1 MRCLGG
7 RGVLV
12 HSGWST
18 GQDSLDSRVSRPRST
33 PRVSA
38 PRTAQAPN
46 EGEGVH
52 MRRCGKAVDTPRAL
66 MRSLSGSALV
76 AFEAPSQTCTCRCAS
91 IQGSRARERSI
102 LGVAQVV
109 VTLSKRGQ
117 LCLNLV
123 GRQFCEFQV
132 VVSHDTRLR
141 ARAPRNTREGALGRL
156 LAPCKDDQCRAF
168 PRRCANH
175 AAPPSQSG
183 RHSIQKG
190 TQRRLRRV
198 RRGAP
203 SVRTSMSVAFKS
215 EPRTFCMQAR
225 AS

>member
-1 MRCLGG
+1 MTCGASEVAGCWSIQAGAPG
-7 RGVLV
+7 RTRWTRVCHDHGPP
-12 HSGWST
+12 HSCQRHGPH
-18 GQDSLDSRVSRPRST
+18 RPRTKERAST
-33 PRVSA
+33 CAV
-38 PRTAQAPN
+38 
-46 EGEGVH
+46 
-52 MRRCGKAVDTPRAL
+52 AVDTPRAL

>member
-1 MRCLGG
+1 MHLGG
-7 RGVLV
+7 RGVCWSIQAGAPGRTRWTRV
-12 HSGWST
+12 CHDHGPPHSCQRHGPH
-18 GQDSLDSRVSRPRST
+18 RPRTKERAST
-33 PRVSA
+33 
-38 PRTAQAPN
+38 
-46 EGEGVH
+46 
-52 MRRCGKAVDTPRAL
+52 CAVAVVTPRAL

-76 AFEAPSQTCTCRCAS
+76 AFEAPSQTSTCRCAS
-91 IQGSRARERSI
+91 IQGSRARARSI

-156 LAPCKDDQCRAF
+156 LVPCKDGQCRAF

-183 RHSIQKG
+183 RHSI
-190 TQRRLRRV
+190 
-198 RRGAP
+198 
-203 SVRTSMSVAFKS
+203 
-215 EPRTFCMQAR
+215 
-225 AS
+225 